1 MFPISGSLRARSLCL
16 GSLALQ
22 GRSRGGRGGGSQE
35 EPRTRRRRGGWRSQG
50 GRYKYAG
57 RGRLTDEERVQLT
70 EKRRNRALA
79 GSASAKAPPR
89 FSCPPA
95 LPHVAGLPWAG
106 GSGAQFQ
113 LSLFFLLHSPQTANY
128 LFAFHGFVTNLPP
141 PPAAAC
147 KSMPEISYS

>member
-22 GRSRGGRGGGSQE
+22 GRSRGGRGGGSLE
-35 EPRTRRRRGGWRSQG
+35 EPRTKRRRGGWRSLG
-50 GRYKYAG
+50 GGCKYAG

-70 EKRRNRALA
+70 EKKRNRALA
-79 GSASAKAPPR
+79 GSASAKSPPR

-95 LPHVAGLPWAG
+95 LPHVAGLPWTG

-113 LSLFFLLHSPQTANY
+113 LSLHHKRKTTCLLSMDSSPIFPLQ
-128 LFAFHGFVTNLPP
+128 L
-141 PPAAAC
+141 C